1 MQFGISIPKRNVTNC
16 WGSRVDL
23 HIQMISVRGLPRTFI
38 DLVIF
43 HSVKNSKSKSIILPR
58 LIELTKTTLPIRWLK
73 LMFCV
78 AYHAI
83 HTIVQVLCDI
93 ISSQLWSV
101 PGESLKK
108 CEGPQKKFV
117 PLCYL
122 LFCIYP
128 FWLVVD
134 YSILLH
140 IPFKISWMLDMQN

>member
-1 MQFGISIPKRNVTNC
+1 M
-16 WGSRVDL
+16 
-23 HIQMISVRGLPRTFI
+23 
-38 DLVIF
+38 
-43 HSVKNSKSKSIILPR
+43 PR
-58 LIELTKTTLPIRWLK
+58 LIELTKTTLLIYSVIKINVLCSIPSD
-73 LMFCV
+73 
-78 AYHAI
+78 I

-117 PLCYL
+117 PFCYI
-122 LFCIYP
+122 LFCIYT

-140 IPFKISWMLDMQN
+140 ILFKISWMLDIQNWFQSSMVGQEVAAAIAGYLYQSHYSHLYRCWEL